1 MLVMVVMLVVI
12 VLVDVFVVVFVLFG
26 HLMPPLDGIVRDP
39 GRPVD
44 SGSLPLS
51 RGGR

>member
-12 VLVDVFVVVFVLFG
+12 MLVNVFVVVFVLFG

-39 GRPVD
+39 GRAVD